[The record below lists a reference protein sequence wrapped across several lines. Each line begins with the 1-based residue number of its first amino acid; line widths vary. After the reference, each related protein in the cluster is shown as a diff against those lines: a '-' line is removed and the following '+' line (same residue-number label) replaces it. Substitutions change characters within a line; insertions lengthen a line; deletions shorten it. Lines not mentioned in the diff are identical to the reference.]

1 MRQELH
7 FLIPTRDNALALTS
21 LLATI
26 YPYTDNRK
34 QRVHLHISDGSKRP
48 VIAEPQVSR
57 MLAAFCLHY
66 QHTIE
71 PDPNTQRLDALRDID
86 GAQAIICVDDDLML
100 DPMADYEQAVESFIA
115 QDEADAV
122 FGITVDLHN
131 DKGYCDFNRHAGG
144 DHHSFDTAHGEIFK
158 SMPKLA
164 KGFASP
170 GHMLTTAGHF
180 QEALTRTYT
189 ALNGKPPE
197 VVDDAAAVLLA
208 LRKPLVCTA
217 MVAEHVG
224 NQNHWWNGGGQ
235 KQFAVMKLVEELT
248 K

>member
-1 MRQELH
+1 MPQELH

-26 YPYTDNRK
+26 YPYTSNRRR
-34 QRVHLHISDGSKRP
+34 RVHIHLSDGSKRP

-57 MLAAFCLHY
+57 MLAAFVLHY
-66 QHTIE
+66 QHTLE
-71 PDPNTQRLDALRDID
+71 PDPNTQRLDALRDMSEN
-86 GAQAIICVDDDLML
+86 QAIICVDDDLML
-100 DPMADYEQAVESFIA
+100 DPLADYEDAVSSFLA
-115 QDEADAV
+115 LDDVDAV

-131 DKGYCDFNRHAGG
+131 DKGYPDFNRHAGG
-144 DHHSFDTAHGEIFK
+144 DHHSFDTTQGDMFK

-164 KGFASP
+164 QGFASP
-170 GHMLTTAGHF
+170 GHMLTTAGRF
-180 QEALTRTYT
+180 QEALSRTYT
-189 ALNGKPPE
+189 ELNGKPPE

-208 LRKPLVCTA
+208 LRNPLVCTA

-224 NQNHWWNGGGQ
+224 NQNHWWSGGGQ